1 MLTVCLIRSTEWT
14 YLAFTDTSVFVIS
27 LSISNDIS
35 DNDIMILLILLDCI
49 KFYQANI

>member
-35 DNDIMILLILLDCI
+35 DNDIIMILLILLNFI
-49 KFYQANI
+49 NQANI